1 MHSESERVGVP
12 LLLFFLMAVTIQV
25 AGLNIPLFNA
35 FNPVLRWLPDNV
47 WAHITLLG
55 DALVVLALTSILA
68 LRYPPLLA
76 AGLLAALLA
85 TVFSRGLK
93 MGFGLE
99 RPLAV
104 LGEQVHVIGIALH
117 HYSFPSGHT
126 TAAFV
131 LAGLCLLATPR
142 RWALLA
148 LLGAMAVGLSRV
160 AVGAHWHAD
169 IALGAAIGLLAAWL
183 GWRLTP
189 CWRWAN
195 TLSGRYALTGLFLG
209 CALLLFVVDSGYPQ
223 AQGLQYLIAVAASG
237 AGLWHLWHI
246 GQR

>member
-1 MHSESERVGVP
+1 MSDEAERIGIP
-12 LLLFFLMAVTIQV
+12 LLLFLLMAVTIQV

-35 FNPVLRWLPDNV
+35 FNPVLRWLPDSV
-47 WAHITLLG
+47 WAHLSLLG
-55 DALVVLALTSILA
+55 DALVVLALTNLLA
-68 LRYPPLLA
+68 LRYPQLLA

-85 TVFSRGLK
+85 TVISRSLK
-93 MGFGLE
+93 AMFALE

-104 LGEQVHVIGIALH
+104 LGEQVHVIGIPLH
-117 HYSFPSGHT
+117 NDSFPSGHT

-142 RWALLA
+142 RWAVLG

-169 IALGAAIGLLAAWL
+169 IALGAATGLLAAWL
-183 GWRLTP
+183 GWRLAVK
-189 CWRWAN
+189 WRWAASVAGKYV
-195 TLSGRYALTGLFLG
+195 LASVFLG
-209 CALLLFVVDSGYPQ
+209 FALLLFFLDSGYPQ
-223 AQGLQYLIAVAASG
+223 ANNLQYLIAWLASG
-237 AGLWHLWHI
+237 AGLWHLWRI

>member
-1 MHSESERVGVP
+1 MLSESERIGVP

-35 FNPVLRWLPDNV
+35 FNPVLRWLPDSV

-55 DALVVLALTSILA
+55 DALVVLALINILA
-68 LRYPPLLA
+68 LRYPQLLA
-76 AGLLAALLA
+76 AGLLAALVA
-85 TVFSRGLK
+85 TVLSRGLK
-93 MGFGLE
+93 AAFALE

-117 HYSFPSGHT
+117 TDSFPSGHT

-131 LAGLCLLATPR
+131 LAGLCLLATPS
-142 RWALLA
+142 RWAVLG

-169 IALGAAIGLLAAWL
+169 ISLGAATGLLAAWL
-183 GWRLTP
+183 GWHLAKP
-189 CWRWAN
+189 WQWA
-195 TLSGRYALTGLFLG
+195 TRKTGQYVLSSVFLG
-209 CALLLFVVDSGYPQ
+209 FALLLFALDSGYPQ
-223 AQGLQYLIAVAASG
+223 ANTLQYVLAVAASA
-237 AGLWHLWHI
+237 AGCWQLWRI
-246 GQR
+246 RQR